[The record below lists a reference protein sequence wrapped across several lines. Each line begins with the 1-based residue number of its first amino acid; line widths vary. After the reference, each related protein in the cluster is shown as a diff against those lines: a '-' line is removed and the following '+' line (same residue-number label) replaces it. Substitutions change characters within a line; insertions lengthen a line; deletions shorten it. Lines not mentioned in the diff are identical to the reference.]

1 MPSPPLVANLES
13 AGLDTGH
20 NGHYQRGCSIELPVP
35 TEVLPGPGSTWF
47 SSAWSICRDERLCSL
62 RPVWRGRLTLFVG
75 LGTTRSFSS
84 TGKIPMSAIWIVL
97 LDTSSS
103 MDEGFSAQSG
113 AGGNIL
119 SETGEW
125 AKKIDAAKEILRRQV
140 SSLRD
145 QDIAVIQFTDE
156 ARKLFQGTRDGLLK
170 NTGLIASLEANG
182 GTSIAAALDSVT
194 SDPDFESYRALSVL
208 LLTDGQSDIGE
219 ATRAANHL
227 IAKFPFARIDSII
240 IDETDE
246 GRAVVEAASINGT
259 VRNATSAIQLS
270 SAFSGARVSGLR
282 GELQNMAFARFTAQ
296 EELARLQEG
305 PGPTLIRVTT
315 GEVLTA
321 ATLRDDIAPTL
332 LALESIDAAGSIAR
346 RREPRATVS
355 SISQDSPIS
364 INLTGIRDAVQLV
377 LEYAIPWR
385 RKHAERLSELEI
397 RKRECEIDKIELEN
411 SLYGFEHEKRRLDL
425 AKLQYEVA
433 LSKWEIAE
441 RMMKEIDPDNQ
452 LRGEAREE
460 AVRRVLIGIDQLAST
475 RLEFEVVRERQSN

>member
-1 MPSPPLVANLES
+1 
-13 AGLDTGH
+13 
-20 NGHYQRGCSIELPVP
+20 
-35 TEVLPGPGSTWF
+35 
-47 SSAWSICRDERLCSL
+47 
-62 RPVWRGRLTLFVG
+62 
-75 LGTTRSFSS
+75 
-84 TGKIPMSAIWIVL
+84 MSAIWIVL

-119 SETGEW
+119 SETGAW
-125 AKKIDAAKEILRRQV
+125 AKKIDAAKEILLRQV
-140 SSLRD
+140 SSLRA

-170 NTGLIASLEANG
+170 NTGLITSLEANG
-182 GTSIAAALDSVT
+182 STSIAAALDSVT
-194 SDPDFESYRALSVL
+194 SDPDFESYRSLSVL
-208 LLTDGQSDIGE
+208 LLTDGQSDIDE
-219 ATRAANHL
+219 ATRAANDL

-259 VRNATSAIQLS
+259 VRNATSTIQLR

-296 EELARLQEG
+296 EELARLQEA
-305 PGPTLIRVTT
+305 PAPTLIRVTT
-315 GEVLTA
+315 GEVLNA

-332 LALESIDAAGSIAR
+332 LALENIDAAGSIAR

-364 INLTGIRDAVQLV
+364 INLTGIKETVQLV

-397 RKRECEIDKIELEN
+397 RKRECEIDKVEQEN
-411 SLYGFEHEKRRLDL
+411 SLHGFEHEKRRLEL

-433 LSKWEIAE
+433 RSKWEIAE
-441 RMMKEIDPDNQ
+441 RMMKELDPDNQ

-460 AVRRVLIGIDQLAST
+460 AMRRVLFGIDQLAST
-475 RLEFEVVRERQSN
+475 RLEFEVVH